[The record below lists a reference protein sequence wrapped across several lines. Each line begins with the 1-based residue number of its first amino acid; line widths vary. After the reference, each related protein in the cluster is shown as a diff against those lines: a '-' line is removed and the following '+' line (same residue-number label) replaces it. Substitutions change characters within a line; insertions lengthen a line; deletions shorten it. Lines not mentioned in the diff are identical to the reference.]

1 MGQEARQCSAKS
13 SDLRYLWGDSYSW
26 GHNYLRV
33 QCRADLLSRLL
44 KQLLAGFSSSLSPD
58 KSLGWNKGLGSLL
71 AGGLPQLVA
80 TLVSPQN
87 SSRRGDWL
95 LLVWGRGQARW
106 TSESLWL
113 ATTFCCTLACRI
125 NSLNLDHTRGR
136 GVDKGMNSR
145 RRGSLGPTSQAAY
158 HRFPPRPLPALT
170 FCECFPLSPPERG
183 HAFRFQPQ
191 LQRLSV
197 KCPDS
202 CDTFFNCS

>member
-13 SDLRYLWGDSYSW
+13 SDLRHLWGDSYSW
-26 GHNYLRV
+26 GRNYLRV
-33 QCRADLLSRLL
+33 QCRADLRSRLL

-71 AGGLPQLVA
+71 AGGL
-80 TLVSPQN
+80 

-95 LLVWGRGQARW
+95 PLAWGRGQARW

-125 NSLNLDHTRGR
+125 NSKNLVHTRGR

-158 HRFPPRPLPALT
+158 HRFPPRPLPVLT
-170 FCECFPLSPPERG
+170 FCECFALSPPERG

-191 LQRLSV
+191 LQRLAV
-197 KCPDS
+197 KCRDS
-202 CDTFFNCS
+202 CDTVFNWS